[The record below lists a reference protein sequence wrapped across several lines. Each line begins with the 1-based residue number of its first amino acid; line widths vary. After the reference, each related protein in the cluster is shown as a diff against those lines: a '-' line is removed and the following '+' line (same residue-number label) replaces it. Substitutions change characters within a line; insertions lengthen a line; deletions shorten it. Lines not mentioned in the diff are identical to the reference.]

1 MDSQHFDALTR
12 LLGGGSRRQVLSAPA
27 TGLLGHVVRGPDAD
41 EVAAAC
47 KGFNAKCQRH
57 GNCCADEGLRCVKV
71 GKKKKGKK
79 AKKRCRCKSGTCPP
93 ETPCCVRGKCEEL
106 CDDGMGGETCCSDCF
121 VLVTGQGVPPNPNSD
136 ECCPQDKICGP
147 NPKKLTDDRCCSD
160 SDDCVDGICCS
171 QNGAFGAVVCGG
183 KCGPQD
189 ACCNGACCP
198 QGQVCAE
205 TDDGLECVSA
215 SRTCGGGNPSCF
227 DGEQCHGGVCC
238 SDMRVCSD
246 HMMNEICC
254 PAGQYCELPGSTQ
267 ACCPINT
274 TCNSFKGHRV
284 RR

>member
-12 LLGGGSRRQVLSAPA
+12 RLGAGSRRQALSALA
-27 TGLLGHVVRGPDAD
+27 AGLFAHVVRGPDAD
-41 EVAAAC
+41 DVAAAC
-47 KGFNAKCQRH
+47 KGFNTKCKRNA
-57 GNCCADEGLRCVKV
+57 NCCADDGLRCVKV

-79 AKKRCRCKSGTCPP
+79 AKKRCRCKNGTCPP

-106 CDDGMGGETCCSDCF
+106 CDGECCADCF
-121 VLVTGQGVPPNPNSD
+121 LLVTGQGVPPNPNSD

-147 NPKKLTDDRCCSD
+147 NPKKLSDDRCCSD
-160 SDDCVDGICCS
+160 NEDCVDGTCCS
-171 QNGAFGAVVCGG
+171 QNGASGAVVCGG
-183 KCGPQD
+183 KCCPQD

-205 TDDGLECVSA
+205 TPTGDQCVLA
-215 SRTCGGGNPSCF
+215 DRTCNSDPNCFSSETCLDGKCCADNRQCSFGGNSF
-227 DGEQCHGGVCC
+227 
-238 SDMRVCSD
+238 
-246 HMMNEICC
+246 CC

-267 ACCPINT
+267 ACCEINK